1 MIIRDL
7 LVVILT
13 FFVPA
18 SPTEIGSV
26 QDCAAIDLGTPSEGV
41 CETVGVVE
49 VTDDWA
55 VKRLVMSS
63 GEKAGITLHNHPDID
78 NGDEIYIRANYYVQ
92 YGRLDLVEYIEMRPV
107 EREVD
112 E

>member
-7 LVVILT
+7 RVVILT

-49 VTDDWA
+49 ISDDYFLTL
-55 VKRLVMSS
+55 LVMSN
-63 GEKAGITLHNHPDID
+63 GEKAGITLHNNPDID

-92 YGRLDLVEYIEMRPV
+92 YGLLDLAEYIERLLKTDA
-107 EREVD
+107 EF
-112 E
+112 